1 MIHETLKD
9 KIKFV
14 ADLSKVVGGKVSGI
28 ESLDYVVAKHKTQGW
43 TDEYLVVKYK
53 GGAIQARNC
62 SWNSLAAIV
71 EELGKMVYSSQVYPE
86 DTKAYQKLISEDT
99 QYDYDIYDHESI

>member
-1 MIHETLKD
+1 MLNETLKD

-14 ADLSKVVGGKVSGI
+14 ADLSKVIGGKVSGI
-28 ESLDYVVAKHKTQGW
+28 ESLDYIVAKHKTQDW
-43 TDEYLVVKYK
+43 IDEYLLVKYK

-71 EELGKMVYSSQVYPE
+71 DELSKMIYSSQVYPK
-86 DTKAYQKLISEDT
+86 DTAAYQKLISENT
-99 QYDYDIYDHESI
+99 QYDYDIYNHESL

>member
-1 MIHETLKD
+1 MLNEGLEN

-14 ADLSKVVGGKVSGI
+14 ADLSKAVGGKVSGI

-43 TDEYLVVKYK
+43 TNEYLVVKYR

-62 SWNSLAAIV
+62 NWNSLAAIV
-71 EELGKMVYSSQVYPE
+71 EELGKMVYSSQVYPA
-86 DTKAYQKLISEDT
+86 DTEAYQKLISEDS
-99 QYDYDIYDHESI
+99 QYDFDIYDHESV